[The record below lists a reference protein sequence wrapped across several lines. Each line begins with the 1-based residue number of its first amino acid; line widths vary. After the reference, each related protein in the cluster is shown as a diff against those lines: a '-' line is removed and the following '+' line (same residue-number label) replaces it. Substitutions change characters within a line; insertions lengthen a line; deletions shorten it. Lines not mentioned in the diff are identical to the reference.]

1 MIRIDTATADLTTL
15 HEFQRQCV
23 YNGMDSMLT
32 HEIWTA
38 VAQLADKHG
47 AWDAY
52 RDTQSYIPDILDMS
66 SRGIK
71 IDLAERDK
79 LLKDYKRRIRRLNLY
94 LQVFARRVWGK
105 SLNHRSPVQLQQF
118 FYEALNLP
126 IKYATKKGDVKV
138 STGRDALESLG
149 NEYVRAMPFTRI
161 IMRLRDYEKL
171 VQTLSVGLHEGRWR
185 FSFNAAGTDTGRWS
199 SSAHPK
205 GDGGN
210 IQNIKDRVRR
220 IFIPD
225 TDHTMWNFDQQGA
238 EARVVAYLCGD
249 EAYIAAVE
257 TGDVHTMVA
266 AMCFGF
272 EPRRELAEQ
281 KYYRDWSYRDISK
294 RATHGCVTA
303 DHDVLTSTGW
313 KSIAEVTTTDMVAC
327 WDKTD
332 ASIRFQHPIS
342 TTAFAYTGNM
352 HELNG
357 TAFSL
362 RATHDHRMPYVV
374 DNTSGVRECLLE
386 DLVNKKSARIPVNG
400 FLQTQPFLPPADRL
414 WFRRLAA
421 VQADADIATGGVR
434 FHLKRKRK
442 INRVDALFGPQNW
455 VPSKTTPGA
464 FTCYIPRSVF
474 NIEPELKNPGWYV
487 LGWPFEALQAWLD
500 ETKYWDS
507 HVSTANTV
515 TFHSANKTTID
526 VFQTVAALVGRGT
539 VYRGLWPSG
548 FGSGCHRV
556 TQNRRHLAR
565 ISSMDIKVEP
575 VVDEMVYCLTVPTT
589 FFLVRRNGK
598 ISVTGNTSY
607 GGTARTIARVTKLEE
622 KIIEEFQ
629 AKLRKNFPGIFEWQ
643 RWVAHQ
649 IQTKGELVTPLGF
662 RRQFF
667 GRTREDTTIRAAI
680 AFVPQSTVGRHTANG
695 IRRLRALGDPAI
707 IPLSN
712 GHDAV
717 TGQTPT
723 LLIPEKMPLIRQTL
737 IKPFP
742 VVDIHGKERI
752 LTIPWDG
759 ATGANWG
766 KHHKDKNPNGLKD
779 YKWA

>member
-1 MIRIDTATADLTTL
+1 MIIIQTATDDLGAL
-15 HEFQRQCV
+15 PDFLKQCV

-32 HEIWTA
+32 HEIWEA
-38 VAQLADKHG
+38 VAKLADKHQS
-47 AWDAY
+47 WDAY
-52 RDTQSYIPDILDMS
+52 YDTRSYIPDILDMS
-66 SRGIK
+66 NRGIK
-71 IDLAERDK
+71 INTAKRDELLADL
-79 LLKDYKRRIRRLNLY
+79 KRRVRRLDRY
-94 LQVFARRVWGK
+94 LQLYAKRVWGK
-105 SLNHRSPVQLQQF
+105 GLNHRSPLQLQQF
-118 FYEALNLP
+118 FFEALALP
-126 IKYATKKGDVKV
+126 IKYSAKKGDVKV
-138 STGRDALESLG
+138 STGRDALEALG

-161 IMRLRDYEKL
+161 ILKLRDYEKL
-171 VQTLSVGLHEGRWR
+171 IQTLTVGLHDGRWR
-185 FSFNAAGTDTGRWS
+185 FSFNAAGTDTARWS

-210 IQNIKDRVRR
+210 IQNIKDLVRK
-220 IFIPD
+220 IFEAD
-225 TDHTMWNFDQQGA
+225 EEYDMWNFDQQGA
-238 EARVVAYLCGD
+238 EARVVAYLSGD

-281 KYYRDWSYRDISK
+281 KYYREWSYRDISK

-303 DHDVLTSTGW
+303 DHDVLTATGW
-313 KSIAEVTTTDMVAC
+313 KPIVDVTTDDMVAC
-327 WDKTD
+327 WDKAD
-332 ASIRFQHPIS
+332 GSIKFQHPIS
-342 TTAFAYTGNM
+342 TTAYAYTGQM

-362 RATHDHRMPYVV
+362 RATHDHRMPYKV
-374 DNTSGVRECLLE
+374 DDSDVTHECILAE
-386 DLVNKKSARIPVNG
+386 LVKKKSARVPVNG
-400 FLQTQPFLPPADRL
+400 QLATLAATPDEIL
-414 WFRRLAA
+414 WARRLAA
-421 VQADADIATGGVR
+421 VHADGNLSTGYVR
-434 FHLKRKRK
+434 FHLKKQRKLA
-442 INRVDALFGPQNW
+442 RVEELFGPQHW
-455 VPSKTTPGA
+455 MASLTCEGAKFCQVPTA
-464 FTCYIPRSVF
+464 VF
-474 NIEPELKNPGWYV
+474 NVDAAYAKPGWYM
-487 LGWPFEALQAWLD
+487 LAWSRDMLAAWLD
-500 ETKYWDS
+500 ESRYWDS
-507 HVSTANTV
+507 HVAPGGTV
-515 TFHSANKTTID
+515 TFHTAVQNTADLYQTI
-526 VFQTVAALVGRGT
+526 AALVGRGS
-539 VYRGLWPSG
+539 VYKGFWPSG
-548 FGSGCHRV
+548 YGAGCHRV
-556 TQNRRHLAR
+556 SQNRRQYAR
-565 ISSMDIKVEP
+565 LSSMDVKVES

-629 AKLRKNFPGIFEWQ
+629 AKLRRNFPGIFEWQ

-662 RRQFF
+662 RRKFF
-667 GRTREDTTIRAAI
+667 GRRHDDSTVRAAI

-695 IRRLRALGDPAI
+695 IRRLRALQDPAI
-707 IPLSN
+707 VCLSN

-723 LLIPEKMPLIRQTL
+723 LLIPEKMPLIRRTL

-752 LTIPWDG
+752 MTIPWDG
-759 ATGANWG
+759 AVGRNWG
-766 KHHKDKNPNGLKD
+766 KYHKDKNPNGLRE